1 MAGNSKRAI
10 VRLESTAGTG
20 YRYTVTKNKSKHPD
34 KLEYRKFDPVA
45 RKHVLFKEIKYI
57 KNPIKFVITS
67 WNALGR
73 SINVFHRVIRIIN
86 NALFI
91 YYKDVLLHY

>member
-34 KLEYRKFDPVA
+34 KLEYKKFDLSLI
-45 RKHVLFKEIKYI
+45 HI
-57 KNPIKFVITS
+57 
-67 WNALGR
+67 
-73 SINVFHRVIRIIN
+73 
-86 NALFI
+86 
-91 YYKDVLLHY
+91 